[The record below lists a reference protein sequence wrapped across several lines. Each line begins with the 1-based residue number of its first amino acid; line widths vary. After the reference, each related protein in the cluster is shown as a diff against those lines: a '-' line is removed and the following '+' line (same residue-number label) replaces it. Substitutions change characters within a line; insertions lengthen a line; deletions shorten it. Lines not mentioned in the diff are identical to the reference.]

1 MKTGGMENW
10 GLVTYNQHYVIYLNQ
25 LESTV
30 SDQDDTAEL
39 VAHEVAHQWFGNL
52 VTMSCW
58 DDIWL
63 NEGFATFMSFFLT
76 GSVTP

>member
-52 VTMSCW
+52 VTMSWW

-63 NEGFATFMSFFLT
+63 KEGFATFMSFFLT